1 MKFTAQSDDLLDAL
15 KTAKRAVPTTSTMP
29 ILGTAEARR
38 VGHALTLHT
47 TDLEVHVWTRLQVD
61 WDTDEMQGPEA
72 AALPISRITQTLSAL
87 PGVPVEVEVDDDYGL
102 TMRTG
107 QGEYE
112 MLAQDASDFPTRP
125 DVEGATLDAEPLE
138 EGLEKTE
145 PFTEDDPLR
154 PAMEGVLLELAN
166 GHPRAVA
173 TDGHRLSRIGLDV
186 DGGAKDVIIP
196 EKAVSLMRRVM
207 EEEATLEIGDGH
219 VALDA
224 GSTTVYS
231 RTIDET
237 YPNHESVVPENDK
250 SLRVDR
256 SELLSAVERVGLYSS
271 STTHQIRLSI
281 TPDRLHLQGED
292 IERSAEAEEEVAC
305 DYDSE
310 PMEIGFNSNYLQDVL
325 QTAEGEEVEIRL
337 GSPTDAATVHPDGTE
352 DHLMLLMPVMLNE
365 H

>member
-1 MKFTAQSDDLLDAL
+1 
-15 KTAKRAVPTTSTMP
+15 MP
-29 ILGTAEARR
+29 ILEMAEARR

-72 AALPISRITQTLSAL
+72 AALPIRRITQTLSAL
-87 PGVPVEVEVDDDYGL
+87 PDVPVEIVIGEDYGL

-125 DVEGATLDAEPLE
+125 DVEGATLDAAPLE
-138 EGLEKTE
+138 EGLKKTE

-186 DGGAKDVIIP
+186 DGGAEDVIVP
-196 EKAVSLMRRVM
+196 KKAVSLMRRVM

-224 GSTTVYS
+224 GTTTVYS
-231 RTIDET
+231 KTIDET
-237 YPNHESVVPENDK
+237 YPNHESVVPRNDK
-250 SLRVDR
+250 SLRVSR
-256 SELLSAVERVGLYSS
+256 NELLSAVERVGLYSS
-271 STTHQIRLSI
+271 SATHQIRLSI
-281 TPDRLHLQGED
+281 TPDRLRLEGED

-310 PMEIGFNSNYLQDVL
+310 PMEIGFNSNYLEDVL
-325 QTAEGEEVEIRL
+325 QAAEGEEVEMRL
-337 GSPTDAATVHPDGTE
+337 GGPTDAATVHPDGTE

>member
-1 MKFTAQSDDLLDAL
+1 MKFTAQSDDLLDGL

-29 ILGTAEARR
+29 ILEMAEARR
-38 VGHALTLHT
+38 VGHAFTLHT

-61 WDTDEMQGPEA
+61 WDTDEMQGPEV

-87 PGVPVEVEVDDDYGL
+87 PDVPVEIVIGEDYGL

-125 DVEGATLDAEPLE
+125 DVEGATLDAVPLE
-138 EGLEKTE
+138 EGLKKTE

-186 DGGAKDVIIP
+186 DGGAEDVIIP

-224 GSTTVYS
+224 GTTTVYS
-231 RTIDET
+231 KTIDET
-237 YPNHESVVPENDK
+237 YPDHESVVPRNDK
-250 SLRVDR
+250 SLRVGR
-256 SELLSAVERVGLYSS
+256 REILSAVERVGLYSS
-271 STTHQIRLSI
+271 SATHQIRLSI
-281 TPDRLHLQGED
+281 TPDRLRLEGED
-292 IERSAEAEEEVAC
+292 VERSAEAEEEVAC

-325 QTAEGEEVEIRL
+325 QAAEGEEVEMRL
-337 GSPTDAATVHPDGTE
+337 GSSTDAATVHPSGTDG
-352 DHLMLLMPVMLNE
+352 HLMLLMPVMLNE